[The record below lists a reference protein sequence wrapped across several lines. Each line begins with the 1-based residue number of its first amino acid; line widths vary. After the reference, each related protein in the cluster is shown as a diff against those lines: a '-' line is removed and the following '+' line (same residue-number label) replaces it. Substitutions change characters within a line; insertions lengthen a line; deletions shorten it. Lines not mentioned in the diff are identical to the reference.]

1 MAKDMPEEKTEL
13 EKDLVEKAAQEPSS
27 QEPPAGEVTDGGEP
41 LSETPDSGEA
51 PESTPETVDETV
63 RLAAELAVC
72 AAERD
77 GFKDQ
82 LLRARAEFDN
92 YRKRIARESEQAR
105 LAAAQGLI
113 RDLLPVADNLDRALE
128 HAGAEDDG
136 LAGGV
141 RMILRQFQDIL
152 AARGLS
158 PIPALGEAFD
168 PNIHEGLAIL
178 PSEEHAMGMVMSEF
192 ERGYTLG
199 GMVLRPAKVV
209 VSSGPPVEASAP
221 AGDGDAEQAAE
232 PENNKQ

>member
-1 MAKDMPEEKTEL
+1 MTEENAEL
-13 EKDLVEKAAQEPSS
+13 EKNLEDKAAQGQPV
-27 QEPPAGEVTDGGEP
+27 QEQSAVEETDGTATMPEDADAP
-41 LSETPDSGEA
+41 ETP
-51 PESTPETVDETV
+51 ESIPETVDETA
-63 RLAAELAVC
+63 RLEAELAVC

-92 YRKRIARESEQAR
+92 YRKRIARESEQTR

-113 RDLLPVADNLDRALE
+113 RDLLPVADNLERALE
-128 HAGAEDDG
+128 HAGAGDDG

-158 PIPALGEAFD
+158 PIPALGEPFD
-168 PNIHEGLAIL
+168 PNVHEGLAIL
-178 PSEEHAMGMVMSEF
+178 PSEEHAMGMVMSEY

-209 VSSGPPVEASAP
+209 VSSGPPVEASTP
-221 AGDGDAEQAAE
+221 EGGGDAEQAAE
-232 PENNKQ
+232 AENNKQ